1 MKMFGERL
9 RDLRKEKGLSAKA
22 LGKLVGVSDATII
35 NWENN
40 VNDILG
46 ENLVAISKFFDV
58 STDYLL
64 GLSDS

>member
-1 MKMFGERL
+1 MFGERL